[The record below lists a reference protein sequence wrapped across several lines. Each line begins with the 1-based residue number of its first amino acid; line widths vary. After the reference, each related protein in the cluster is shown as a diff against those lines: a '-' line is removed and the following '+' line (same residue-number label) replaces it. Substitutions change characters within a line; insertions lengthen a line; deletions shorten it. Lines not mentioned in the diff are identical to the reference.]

1 MIDEIFDDM
10 KDSITSAH
18 DALKREFARVRTGRA
33 SPAIMEGLRVD
44 YYGTM
49 TPINQLAS
57 IGAPEPRLLI
67 VKVWDKGAVQ
77 AVEKA
82 ILASDLGLTPQTEG
96 EIIRIPIPPLNEER
110 RLELV
115 KLIKKSGEETKVSIR
130 NSRRDA
136 NEMIKQLESDGD
148 LPKDDS
154 KKALKKIQDM
164 TDEGVA
170 QVDKILEAKEK
181 DIMEV

>member
-10 KDSITSAH
+10 KESITSAH

-77 AVEKA
+77 AVEKS

-148 LPKDDS
+148 LPKDDA